1 MLDMVLFLMMFTIIF
16 FGFVASF
23 YSAYAA
29 GPVWVLPGTR
39 GINDYSKVP
48 MGTQG
53 SLQRVF
59 WQVTLVSPTVLSR
72 VHSACAYGM
81 GGLAAAMRGSMSDVD
96 GMGWKPSQG
105 SFSD

>member
-29 GPVWVLPGTR
+29 GPIWELPGNR
-39 GINDYSKVP
+39 VINEYSKVP

-53 SLQRVF
+53 SEYS
-59 WQVTLVSPTVLSR
+59 VS
-72 VHSACAYGM
+72 SA
-81 GGLAAAMRGSMSDVD
+81 
-96 GMGWKPSQG
+96 K
-105 SFSD
+105 